1 MCTYSYTLHC
11 NNDNQKEGVCGYID
25 NKEPQYCIMIIN

>member
-11 NNDNQKEGVCGYID
+11 NNDNQKEGVCDYID
-25 NKEPQYCIMIIN
+25 NRAPILHHDN